1 MPEHELQ
8 SVKLEVGLLK
18 NEVEVRGKQ
27 IETLLQKL
35 DLTTDKLQQLTVQ
48 IIKLN
53 TRQEDYLRNSSNM
66 TDEFKILHTRIGD
79 LHDKQLA
86 ANKEIE
92 DRLDRLDQYKS
103 KLMGMII
110 VVGGVVGTII
120 IPINLDLYWSKRS
133 SRSSISLFAANCL
146 PGRSP
151 IHV

>member
-18 NEVEVRGKQ
+18 SEVEVRGKQ

-35 DLTTDKLQQLTVQ
+35 DLTADKLQELTVQ

-53 TRQEDYLRNSSNM
+53 TRQEDYLRHSSTM
-66 TDEFKILHTRIGD
+66 SEEFKILHTRIGD

-86 ANKEIE
+86 SQKEIE
-92 DRLDRLDQYKS
+92 IRLDRLDQYKS

-110 VVGGVVGTII
+110 VVGGVVGTIVATA
-120 IPINLDLYWSKRS
+120 
-133 SRSSISLFAANCL
+133 ISVFLKD
-146 PGRSP
+146 
-151 IHV
+151 

>member
-18 NEVEVRGKQ
+18 NEVEVRGRQ

-48 IIKLN
+48 IIQLN
-53 TRQEDYLRNSSNM
+53 TRQEDYLRHSSTM

-86 ANKEIE
+86 AQKEIE
-92 DRLDRLDQYKS
+92 QRLDRLDQYKS

-110 VVGGVVGTII
+110 VVGGIVGTIVATA
-120 IPINLDLYWSKRS
+120 
-133 SRSSISLFAANCL
+133 ISVFLKD
-146 PGRSP
+146 
-151 IHV
+151 

>member
-53 TRQEDYLRNSSNM
+53 TRQEDYLRHTSSM
-66 TDEFKILHTRIGD
+66 SEEFKILHTRIGD

-92 DRLDRLDQYKS
+92 QRLDRLDQYKS

-110 VVGGVVGTII
+110 VVGGVVGTIVATA
-120 IPINLDLYWSKRS
+120 
-133 SRSSISLFAANCL
+133 ISMFLKD
-146 PGRSP
+146 
-151 IHV
+151 

>member
-86 ANKEIE
+86 AQKEIE
-92 DRLDRLDQYKS
+92 QRLDRLDQYKS

-110 VVGGVVGTII
+110 VVGGVVGTIVATA
-120 IPINLDLYWSKRS
+120 
-133 SRSSISLFAANCL
+133 ISVFLKD
-146 PGRSP
+146 
-151 IHV
+151 

>member
-18 NEVEVRGKQ
+18 NEVEVRGRQ

-53 TRQEDYLRNSSNM
+53 TRQEDYLRNSSSM

-92 DRLDRLDQYKS
+92 QRLDRLDQYKS

-110 VVGGVVGTII
+110 VVGGVVGTIVATAI
-120 IPINLDLYWSKRS
+120 
-133 SRSSISLFAANCL
+133 SIFLKD
-146 PGRSP
+146 
-151 IHV
+151 

>member
-1 MPEHELQ
+1 MAEEELQ

-35 DLTTDKLQQLTVQ
+35 DLTADKLQELTVQ

-53 TRQEDYLRNSSNM
+53 TRQEDYLRHTSSM
-66 TDEFKILHTRIGD
+66 SEEFKILHTRIGD

-92 DRLDRLDQYKS
+92 QRLDRLDQYKS

-110 VVGGVVGTII
+110 VVGGVVGTIVATA
-120 IPINLDLYWSKRS
+120 
-133 SRSSISLFAANCL
+133 ISMFLKD
-146 PGRSP
+146 
-151 IHV
+151 

>member
-18 NEVEVRGKQ
+18 SEVEVRGKQ

-35 DLTTDKLQQLTVQ
+35 DLTADKLQELTVQ

-53 TRQEDYLRNSSNM
+53 TRQEDYLRHTSNM

-86 ANKEIE
+86 SQKEIE
-92 DRLDRLDQYKS
+92 VRLDRLDQYKS

-110 VVGGVVGTII
+110 VVGGVVGTIVATAI
-120 IPINLDLYWSKRS
+120 
-133 SRSSISLFAANCL
+133 SIFLKD
-146 PGRSP
+146 
-151 IHV
+151 

>member
-1 MPEHELQ
+1 MAEEELQ

-35 DLTTDKLQQLTVQ
+35 DITADKLQQLTVQ

-53 TRQEDYLRNSSNM
+53 TRQEDYLRHSSNM

-79 LHDKQLA
+79 LHDKNLVMY
-86 ANKEIE
+86 KEIE
-92 DRLDRLDQYKS
+92 GRLDRLDQYKS

-110 VVGGVVGTII
+110 VVGGVVGTIVATAI
-120 IPINLDLYWSKRS
+120 
-133 SRSSISLFAANCL
+133 SIFLKD
-146 PGRSP
+146 
-151 IHV
+151 

>member
-1 MPEHELQ
+1 MAAEELQ

-18 NEVEVRGKQ
+18 SEVEVRGKQ

-53 TRQEDYLRNSSNM
+53 TRQEDYLRHTSNM

-79 LHDKQLA
+79 LHDKNLVMY
-86 ANKEIE
+86 KEIE
-92 DRLDRLDQYKS
+92 GRLDRLDQYKS

-110 VVGGVVGTII
+110 VVGGVVGTIVATAI
-120 IPINLDLYWSKRS
+120 
-133 SRSSISLFAANCL
+133 SIFLKD
-146 PGRSP
+146 
-151 IHV
+151 

>member
-18 NEVEVRGKQ
+18 SEVEVRGKQ

-35 DLTTDKLQQLTVQ
+35 DLTTDKLQELTVQ

-53 TRQEDYLRNSSNM
+53 TRQEDYLRHSSSM
-66 TDEFKILHTRIGD
+66 GDEFKILHTRIGD

-92 DRLDRLDQYKS
+92 QRLDRLDQYKS

-110 VVGGVVGTII
+110 VVGGVVGTIVATA
-120 IPINLDLYWSKRS
+120 
-133 SRSSISLFAANCL
+133 ISMFLKD
-146 PGRSP
+146 
-151 IHV
+151 

>member
-18 NEVEVRGKQ
+18 SEVEVRGKQ

-53 TRQEDYLRNSSNM
+53 TRQEDYLRHTSSM
-66 TDEFKILHTRIGD
+66 SEEFKILHTRIGD

-92 DRLDRLDQYKS
+92 QRLDRLDQYKS

-110 VVGGVVGTII
+110 VVGGVVGTIVATAVAHFK
-120 IPINLDLYWSKRS
+120 D
-133 SRSSISLFAANCL
+133 
-146 PGRSP
+146 
-151 IHV
+151 

>member
-53 TRQEDYLRNSSNM
+53 TRQEDYLRHSSSM
-66 TDEFKILHTRIGD
+66 RDEFKILHTRIGD

-86 ANKEIE
+86 SQKEIE
-92 DRLDRLDQYKS
+92 IRLDRLDQYKS
-103 KLMGMII
+103 KLMGMIV
-110 VVGGVVGTII
+110 VVGGVVGTIVATAI
-120 IPINLDLYWSKRS
+120 
-133 SRSSISLFAANCL
+133 SIFLKD
-146 PGRSP
+146 
-151 IHV
+151 

>member
-1 MPEHELQ
+1 MPEEELQ

-18 NEVEVRGKQ
+18 NEVEVRGRQ

-35 DLTTDKLQQLTVQ
+35 DLTADKLQELTVQ

-53 TRQEDYLRNSSNM
+53 TRQEDYLRHTSSM
-66 TDEFKILHTRIGD
+66 RDEFKILHTRIGD

-92 DRLDRLDQYKS
+92 QRLDRLDQYKS

-110 VVGGVVGTII
+110 VVGGVVGTIVATAVAHFK
-120 IPINLDLYWSKRS
+120 D
-133 SRSSISLFAANCL
+133 
-146 PGRSP
+146 
-151 IHV
+151 

>member
-48 IIKLN
+48 ITKLN
-53 TRQEDYLRNSSNM
+53 TRQEEYLRDSSNM
-66 TDEFKILHTRIGD
+66 NDEFKLLHTRIGD

-86 ANKEIE
+86 AQKEIE
-92 DRLDRLDQYKS
+92 QRLDRLDQYKS

-110 VVGGVVGTII
+110 VVGGVVGTIVATA
-120 IPINLDLYWSKRS
+120 
-133 SRSSISLFAANCL
+133 ISVFLKD
-146 PGRSP
+146 
-151 IHV
+151 

>member
-1 MPEHELQ
+1 MAAEELQ

-53 TRQEDYLRNSSNM
+53 TRQEDYLRHSSTM

-86 ANKEIE
+86 AQKDIE
-92 DRLDRLDQYKS
+92 QRLDRLDQYKS

-110 VVGGVVGTII
+110 VVGGVVGTIVATA
-120 IPINLDLYWSKRS
+120 
-133 SRSSISLFAANCL
+133 ISVFLKD
-146 PGRSP
+146 
-151 IHV
+151 

>member
-1 MPEHELQ
+1 MAEHNKGQPVMPEHELQ

-27 IETLLQKL
+27 VETLLQKL

-53 TRQEDYLRNSSNM
+53 TRQEDYLRHTSNM

-92 DRLDRLDQYKS
+92 QRLDRLDQYKS

-110 VVGGVVGTII
+110 VVGGVVGTIVATAVAHFK
-120 IPINLDLYWSKRS
+120 D
-133 SRSSISLFAANCL
+133 
-146 PGRSP
+146 
-151 IHV
+151 

>member
-53 TRQEDYLRNSSNM
+53 TRQEDYLRHSSNM
-66 TDEFKILHTRIGD
+66 NDEFKLLHTRIGD

-86 ANKEIE
+86 AQKDIE
-92 DRLDRLDQYKS
+92 QRLDRLDQYKS

-110 VVGGVVGTII
+110 VVGGVVGTIVATA
-120 IPINLDLYWSKRS
+120 
-133 SRSSISLFAANCL
+133 ISVFLKD
-146 PGRSP
+146 
-151 IHV
+151 

>member
-53 TRQEDYLRNSSNM
+53 TRQEDYLRHSSSMN
-66 TDEFKILHTRIGD
+66 DEFKLLHTRIGD

-86 ANKEIE
+86 AQKDIE
-92 DRLDRLDQYKS
+92 QRLDRLDQYKS

-110 VVGGVVGTII
+110 VVGGVVGTIVATA
-120 IPINLDLYWSKRS
+120 
-133 SRSSISLFAANCL
+133 ISVFLKD
-146 PGRSP
+146 
-151 IHV
+151 